1 MFVFI
6 FQDMCLG
13 VYSSFTDLAKSR
25 VSCVMHTIPSLK
37 CILQGIQD
45 LPSEPTNVMVEPL
58 NERSLQVSW
67 SRPEHLGNSVKV
79 FVVNV
84 TALSSFD
91 EDDLANITSS
101 ISVSVSGDLESAI
114 VNDLK
119 PFTMYTIT
127 VTAYNEA
134 GSSLPS
140 YRVRALTL
148 ENGNSGTQTSVAVV
162 PVLPGKYGLINIL

>member
-1 MFVFI
+1 
-6 FQDMCLG
+6 MCLG
-13 VYSSFTDLAKSR
+13 VYNSFNDLAKSR
-25 VSCVMHTIPSLK
+25 VSCVMHTITSLK
-37 CILQGIQD
+37 CILQGIQY
-45 LPSEPTNVMVEPL
+45 LPSEPTNVIVEPL

-67 SRPEHLGNSVKV
+67 SRPEHLGDSVKV
-79 FVVNV
+79 FVINV

-91 EDDLANITSS
+91 DDELTNITSL
-101 ISVSVSGDLESAI
+101 ISVSVSGDQESAV

-127 VTAYNEA
+127 VTAHNDV

-140 YRVRALTL
+140 YRIRALTL

-162 PVLPGKYGLINIL
+162 PVLPGKYY

>member
-1 MFVFI
+1 
-6 FQDMCLG
+6 MCLG
-13 VYSSFTDLAKSR
+13 VYNSFNDLAKSR
-25 VSCVMHTIPSLK
+25 VSCVMHTITSLK
-37 CILQGIQD
+37 CILQGIQY
-45 LPSEPTNVMVEPL
+45 LPSEPTNVIVEPL

-67 SRPEHLGNSVKV
+67 SRPEHLGDSVKV
-79 FVVNV
+79 FVINV

-91 EDDLANITSS
+91 DDELTNITSL
-101 ISVSVSGDLESAI
+101 ISVTVSGDQESAV

-127 VTAYNEA
+127 VTAHNDV

-140 YRVRALTL
+140 YRIRALTL

-162 PVLPGKYGLINIL
+162 PVLPGKYC

>member
-1 MFVFI
+1 
-6 FQDMCLG
+6 MCLG
-13 VYSSFTDLAKSR
+13 VYNSFNDLAKSR
-25 VSCVMHTIPSLK
+25 VSCVMHTITSLK
-37 CILQGIQD
+37 CILQGIQY
-45 LPSEPTNVMVEPL
+45 LPSEPTNVIVEPL

-67 SRPEHLGNSVKV
+67 SRPEHLGDSVKV
-79 FVVNV
+79 FVINV

-91 EDDLANITSS
+91 DDELTNITSL
-101 ISVSVSGDLESAI
+101 ISVSVSGDQESAV

-127 VTAYNEA
+127 VTAHNDV

-140 YRVRALTL
+140 YRIRALTL

-162 PVLPGKYGLINIL
+162 PVLPGKYC